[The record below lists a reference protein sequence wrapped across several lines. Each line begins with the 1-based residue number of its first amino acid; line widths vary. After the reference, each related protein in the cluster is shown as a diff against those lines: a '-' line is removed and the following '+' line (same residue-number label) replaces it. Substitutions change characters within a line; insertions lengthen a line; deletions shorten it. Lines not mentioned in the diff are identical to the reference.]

1 VGNGNKLFS
10 KQSEFLFHYFWRFSC
25 NLLVHTYIEAY
36 FCTVGCNSMHCKEW
50 NYIWI
55 IKFSSL
61 NYLSSSKSWNKK
73 FNHVKPPSGETHLTE
88 NNYFSKESDWWY
100 NVYNNRTLWKILF
113 PGNKFHLTLD
123 DVIEMYKWN
132 KTLYLTFWPEFYF
145 YFPKDVILVF
155 LRSFPI

>member
-1 VGNGNKLFS
+1 MVSIFCGKWQQAFFKTIRIFVS
-10 KQSEFLFHYFWRFSC
+10 FFWRFSC

-73 FNHVKPPSGETHLTE
+73 FNHVKPPSGETHLTG
-88 NNYFSKESDWWY
+88 NNYFSKEDD
-100 NVYNNRTLWKILF
+100 LWSHPLKILF